1 MPGPGVSHL
10 QRRYLLA
17 LALLFAAQLGIIA
30 AVLLLAGLDMDAG
43 QRAAFHQTLGQQAG
57 MLAVAALMLL
67 MLLGLALKRVFDRW
81 LAPLA
86 MLAEETALLQSN
98 PAHRSDIDGAQPV
111 RELAGRFNAMA
122 RQMQALQE
130 ESRDSIDSALRS
142 LAQERNRLAALM
154 ADLALGVLMC
164 NLEGRILLYNSHAS
178 ALLDNGAGAA
188 PGLGRS
194 VFGLIERGLIVHAL
208 ERLQHRLGA
217 RPDGEA
223 APVLHDLPRAA
234 FVAGMPDGRMMRM
247 QIAPVLDDAQALSGF
262 VLTVDDISRQAQA
275 QDRDAALLDRLL
287 QQARA
292 GIANIRAAAETLG
305 AYADMPPQRRAR
317 FIAAIEEESQALAAA
332 IGQATAEREDD
343 ASRSWHLEEMRGDD
357 LLALLRRRLESRSL
371 QVEARVLCEPAPW
384 LQVDSYALTQALAR
398 LGAGIRQECGDAA
411 LALQLGAEGRLAWLE
426 YAWQGAA
433 PSPALLRQWEEETPD
448 GGASL
453 QSVAQRHGGE
463 TMLLN
468 QEGMLR
474 WRLLLPAL
482 PASAALPLPRPRPSR
497 PEFYDFD
504 LFSQAGQ
511 NAELDA
517 TPLSRLSCTV
527 FDTETT
533 GLDPGGGDDI
543 IAIGAL
549 RIVNGR
555 LLQQEQFER
564 LVRPRRSVSPAS
576 FAVHGISDDMLRHQP
591 GSAEVLAQF
600 HRFVEDTVLVAHNA
614 AFDLRFLR
622 MREAEA
628 GVTFDQP
635 VLDTL
640 LLSQA
645 LHPNQAEHSLE
656 AIAARL
662 GVAVVGRHTALG
674 DAIVTAEV
682 LLRMLPLLAD
692 AGIVTLGQAREAA
705 RHTRYARLDY

>member
-1 MPGPGVSHL
+1 MP
-10 QRRYLLA
+10 A
-17 LALLFAAQLGIIA
+17 L
-30 AVLLLAGLDMDAG
+30 
-43 QRAAFHQTLGQQAG
+43 H
-57 MLAVAALMLL
+57 
-67 MLLGLALKRVFDRW
+67 
-81 LAPLA
+81 
-86 MLAEETALLQSN
+86 E
-98 PAHRSDIDGAQPV
+98 
-111 RELAGRFNAMA
+111 
-122 RQMQALQE
+122 
-130 ESRDSIDSALRS
+130 
-142 LAQERNRLAALM
+142 
-154 ADLALGVLMC
+154 
-164 NLEGRILLYNSHAS
+164 
-178 ALLDNGAGAA
+178 
-188 PGLGRS
+188 
-194 VFGLIERGLIVHAL
+194 
-208 ERLQHRLGA
+208 
-217 RPDGEA
+217 
-223 APVLHDLPRAA
+223 LPRAA
-234 FVAGMPDGRMMRM
+234 FVASMPDGRMMRM
-247 QIAPVLDDAQALSGF
+247 QIAPVVDDAQALAGF

-287 QQARA
+287 RQARA

-305 AYADMPPQRRAR
+305 AYADMSPQRRER

-332 IGQATAEREDD
+332 IGQATTEREDD

-357 LLALLRRRLESRSL
+357 LLALLQRRLESRSL
-371 QVEARVLCEPAPW
+371 QVRARSLCEPAPW

-398 LGAGIRQECGDAA
+398 LGAGILRECGAGS
-411 LALQLGAEGRLAWLE
+411 LTLQLGAEGRLAWLE
-426 YAWQGAA
+426 YAWQGHA
-433 PSPALLRQWEEETPD
+433 PAPALLRQWEEEAPD

-468 QEGMLR
+468 HDGMLR

-482 PASAALPLPRPRPSR
+482 PASAALPLPRPKPSR

-533 GLDPGGGDDI
+533 GLDPSGGDDI

-555 LLQQEQFER
+555 LLRQEQFER
-564 LVRPRRSVSPAS
+564 LVRPRRPVSPAS

-628 GVTFDQP
+628 GVQFDQA

-682 LLRMLPLLAD
+682 FLRMLPLLAE
-692 AGIVTLGQAREAA
+692 AGIATLGQAREAA
-705 RHTRYARLDY
+705 RHTRYARLNY

>member
-1 MPGPGVSHL
+1 MAAPGIPPL
-10 QRRYLLA
+10 QRRYLLM
-17 LALLFAAQLGIIA
+17 LALLFAAQLGIVA
-30 AVLLLAGLDMDAG
+30 AVLLLAGLDMDG
-43 QRAAFHQTLGQQAG
+43 IQRAAFHQTLGQQAG

-67 MLLGLALKRVFDRW
+67 LLLALALKRVFDRW

-86 MLAEETALLQSN
+86 RLAEEAALLQSN
-98 PAHRSDIDGAQPV
+98 PAHRSDIEGAPPV
-111 RELAGRFNAMA
+111 RELAGRFNALA
-122 RQMQALQE
+122 RQLQALQQ
-130 ESRDSIDSALRS
+130 ESRDRVDSALRS

-154 ADLALGVLMC
+154 ADLALGVVMC

-178 ALLDNGAGAA
+178 ALLDNGDGAA

-208 ERLQHRLGA
+208 EQLQHRLQDRRA
-217 RPDGEA
+217 GEA
-223 APVLHDLPRAA
+223 TPVLHELPRAA

-275 QDRDAALLDRLL
+275 QDRDAALLERLL
-287 QQARA
+287 RQARA
-292 GIANIRAAAETLG
+292 GVANIRAAAETLG
-305 AYADMPPQRRAR
+305 AYADMPAERRGR

-332 IGQATAEREDD
+332 IGEATTQREDE

-357 LLALLRRRLESRSL
+357 LLALLQRRLEGRSL
-371 QVEARVLCEPAPW
+371 QLSSQSLCEPAPW

-398 LGAGIRQECGDAA
+398 LGAAILRECATGP
-411 LALQLGAEGRLAWLE
+411 LVLQLGADGRLAWLE
-426 YAWQGAA
+426 YVWQGHA
-433 PSPALLRQWEEETPD
+433 PSPALLRRWEEEAPD

-463 TMLLN
+463 TMLLD
-468 QEGMLR
+468 QGGRLR

-482 PASAALPLPRPRPSR
+482 LAGAALPLPRPKPSR

-504 LFSQAGQ
+504 LFGQAGQ
-511 NAELDA
+511 NAALDA

-555 LLQQEQFER
+555 LLRQEQFER
-564 LVRPRRSVSPAS
+564 LVRPRRPVSPAS

-591 GSAEVLAQF
+591 GSVEVLAQF

-674 DAIVTAEV
+674 DAIVTADV
-682 LLRMLPLLAD
+682 FLRMLPLLAE
-692 AGIVTLGQAREAA
+692 AGIATLGQAREAA
-705 RHTRYARLDY
+705 RHTRYARINY

>member
-1 MPGPGVSHL
+1 MPAPGISRL
-10 QRRYLLA
+10 QRRYLPA
-17 LALLFAAQLGIIA
+17 LALLLAAQLGIIA

-43 QRAAFHQTLGQQAG
+43 QRAAFYQALGQQAG
-57 MLAVAALMLL
+57 MLAVAGFMLL
-67 MLLGLALKRVFDRW
+67 LLLALGLKRVFDRW

-86 MLAEETALLQSN
+86 MLTEETALLQSN
-98 PAHRSDIDGAQPV
+98 PAHRSEIDGAPPV
-111 RELAGRFNAMA
+111 RELAGRFNALA
-122 RQMQALQE
+122 GRLQALQQ

-154 ADLALGVLMC
+154 ADLALGVLVC

-194 VFGLIERGLIVHAL
+194 VFGLIERDLIVHAL
-208 ERLQHRLGA
+208 EQLQHGLQTQLA
-217 RPDGEA
+217 GEA
-223 APVLHDLPRAA
+223 TPVLHDLPRAA
-234 FVAGMPDGRMMRM
+234 FVTGMPDGRMMRM

-287 QQARA
+287 REARA

-305 AYADMPPQRRAR
+305 AYPEMPPQRRAR
-317 FIAAIEEESQALAAA
+317 FIAAIEQESQALAAA
-332 IGQATAEREDD
+332 IGQAATQREDE

-357 LLALLRRRLESRSL
+357 LLALLRRRLEGRSL
-371 QVEARVLCEPAPW
+371 RMSARSLCEPAPW

-398 LGAGIRQECGDAA
+398 LGAGILRECGAGS

-426 YAWQGAA
+426 FVWQGHA
-433 PSPALLRQWEEETPD
+433 PSAALLRQWEEEAPND
-448 GGASL
+448 GPSL
-453 QSVAQRHGGE
+453 QAVAQRHGGE

-468 QEGMLR
+468 QDGMLR
-474 WRLLLPAL
+474 WRLLLPAQH
-482 PASAALPLPRPRPSR
+482 ASAALPLPRPKPSR

-504 LFSQAGQ
+504 LFGQAGQ
-511 NAELDA
+511 SAELDA

-555 LLQQEQFER
+555 LLRQEQFER
-564 LVRPRRSVSPAS
+564 LVRPRRPVSPAS

-628 GVTFDQP
+628 GVAFEQP

-662 GVAVVGRHTALG
+662 GVNVVGRHTALG

-682 LLRMLPLLAD
+682 FLRMLPLLAE
-692 AGIVTLGQAREAA
+692 AGIATLGQAREAA
-705 RHTRYARLDY
+705 RHTRYARLNY

>member
-1 MPGPGVSHL
+1 MPVPGISPL

-17 LALLFAAQLGIIA
+17 LSLLFAAQLGIVA
-30 AVLLLAGLDMDAG
+30 AVLLLAGLDMDAA
-43 QRAAFHQTLGQQAG
+43 QRAAFHQALGQQAG
-57 MLAVAALMLL
+57 MLAVSAFLL
-67 MLLGLALKRVFDRW
+67 LLLLALALKRVFDRW

-98 PAHRSDIDGAQPV
+98 PAHRSVIDGAPPV
-111 RELAGRFNAMA
+111 RELAGRFNALA
-122 RQMQALQE
+122 AQMQAMRQE
-130 ESRDSIDSALRS
+130 NREGIDGALRS

-154 ADLALGVLMC
+154 ADLALGVVMC

-178 ALLDNGAGAA
+178 ALLDVGGGAA

-208 ERLQHRLGA
+208 EQLQHGLQA

-223 APVLHDLPRAA
+223 APVLHALPRAA

-287 QQARA
+287 RQARA
-292 GIANIRAAAETLG
+292 GVANIRAAAETLA
-305 AYADMPPQRRAR
+305 AYADMSPQRRQR

-332 IGQATAEREDD
+332 IGQATREREDETT
-343 ASRSWHLEEMRGDD
+343 RSWHLEEMRGDD
-357 LLALLRRRLESRSL
+357 LLALLQRRLEGRSL
-371 QVEARVLCEPAPW
+371 RLSVQSLCEPAPW
-384 LQVDSYALTQALAR
+384 LQVDSYALAQALAR
-398 LGAGIRQECGDAA
+398 LGEHILRECDAGA
-411 LALQLGAEGRLAWLE
+411 LALQLDAEGRLAWL
-426 YAWQGAA
+426 AFIWHGLTPA
-433 PSPALLRQWEEETPD
+433 PALLRQWEEEAPD

-453 QSVAQRHGGE
+453 QAVAQRHGGD
-463 TMLLN
+463 TVLLH
-468 QEGMLR
+468 QDGMLH

-482 PASAALPLPRPRPSR
+482 PAGSALPLPRPKPSR

-511 NAELDA
+511 SAELDA
-517 TPLSRLSCTV
+517 RPLSRLSCTV

-555 LLQQEQFER
+555 LLRQEQFER
-564 LVRPRRSVSPAS
+564 LVRPRRPVSPAS

-591 GSAEVLAQF
+591 GGAEVLAQF

-662 GVAVVGRHTALG
+662 GVAVIGRHTALG

-682 LLRMLPLLAD
+682 FLRMLPLLAE
-692 AGIVTLGQAREAA
+692 AGIATLGQAREAA
-705 RHTRYARLDY
+705 RHTRYAQLRY

>member
-1 MPGPGVSHL
+1 MAAPGISHL
-10 QRRYLLA
+10 QRRYLLM
-17 LALLFAAQLGIIA
+17 LALLFAAQVGIVA
-30 AVLLLAGLDMDAG
+30 AVLLLAGLDMEAG
-43 QRAAFHQTLGQQAG
+43 QRAAFYQALGQQAG

-67 MLLGLALKRVFDRW
+67 LLLALALKRVFDRW
-81 LAPLA
+81 LAPLSR
-86 MLAEETALLQSN
+86 LSEEAALLQSN
-98 PAHRSDIDGAQPV
+98 PAHRSAIDGAPPV
-111 RELAGRFNAMA
+111 RELAGRFNALA
-122 RQMQALQE
+122 HQLQALQQ
-130 ESRDSIDSALRS
+130 ESRDSIDNALRS

-154 ADLALGVLMC
+154 ADLALGVVMC

-194 VFGLIERGLIVHAL
+194 LFGLIERGLIVHAL
-208 ERLQHRLGA
+208 EQLQHKLQE
-217 RPDGEA
+217 RPAGEA

-275 QDRDAALLDRLL
+275 QDRDAALLERLL
-287 QQARA
+287 RQARA
-292 GIANIRAAAETLG
+292 GVASIRAAAETLG
-305 AYADMPPQRRAR
+305 AYADMAVERRRR
-317 FIAAIEEESQALAAA
+317 FIAAIEEESQTLAAA
-332 IGQATAEREDD
+332 IGQATTQREDE
-343 ASRSWHLEEMRGDD
+343 AARSWHLEEMRGDD
-357 LLALLRRRLESRSL
+357 LLALLQRRLESRSL
-371 QVEARVLCEPAPW
+371 QLGTQSLCEPAPW
-384 LQVDSYALTQALAR
+384 LQVDSYALAQALAR
-398 LGAGIRQECGDAA
+398 LGAAILRECATGP
-411 LALQLGAEGRLAWLE
+411 LALQLGAEGRLAWLDFI
-426 YAWQGAA
+426 WQGRT
-433 PSPALLRQWEEETPD
+433 PSPALLRQWEEEAPD

-463 TMLLN
+463 TMLLD
-468 QEGMLR
+468 QEGTPR

-504 LFSQAGQ
+504 LFGQAGQ
-511 NAELDA
+511 NAALDA

-555 LLQQEQFER
+555 LLRQEQFER
-564 LVRPRRSVSPAS
+564 LVRPRRPVSPAS

-628 GVTFDQP
+628 GVAFDQP

-682 LLRMLPLLAD
+682 FLRMLPLLAD
-692 AGIVTLGQAREAA
+692 AGIATLGQAREAA

>member
-1 MPGPGVSHL
+1 MTAPGLSRP
-10 QRRYLLA
+10 QRRYLLT
-17 LALLFAAQLGIIA
+17 LALLFAAQLGVIA
-30 AVLLLAGLDMDAG
+30 AVLLLAGLDMDSG
-43 QRAAFHQTLGQQAG
+43 QRAAFYQALGQQAG

-67 MLLGLALKRVFDRW
+67 LLLALAWKRFFDRW
-81 LAPLA
+81 LAPLS
-86 MLAEETALLQSN
+86 MLAEETALLQTN
-98 PAHRSDIDGAQPV
+98 PAHRSGIDGAPPV
-111 RELAGRFNAMA
+111 RELASRFNALA
-122 RQMQALQE
+122 GQLQALQQ
-130 ESRDSIDSALRS
+130 ESRDNIDRALQS

-164 NLEGRILLYNSHAS
+164 NPEGRILLYNSHAS
-178 ALLDNGAGAA
+178 ALLDNGSGAA

-208 ERLQHRLGA
+208 EQLQHALQA
-217 RPDGEA
+217 RPEGEA
-223 APVLHDLPRAA
+223 TPALHELPRAA
-234 FVAGMPDGRMMRM
+234 FVASMPDGRMMRM
-247 QIAPVLDDAQALSGF
+247 QVAPVLDAAQVLSGF

-275 QDRDAALLDRLL
+275 QDRDAALLERLL
-287 QQARA
+287 RQARA
-292 GIANIRAAAETLG
+292 GVANIRAAAETMG

-317 FIAAIEEESQALAAA
+317 FIAAIEEESQALATA
-332 IGQATAEREDD
+332 IGQATREREDETT
-343 ASRSWHLEEMRGDD
+343 RSWHLEDMRGDD
-357 LLALLRRRLESRSL
+357 LLALLQRRLDSRSL
-371 QVEARVLCEPAPW
+371 CLSAQSLCEPAPW

-398 LGAGIRQECGDAA
+398 LGEHILQECGAGA
-411 LALQLGAEGRLAWLE
+411 LTLQLGAEGKLTWLAFIWRGLE
-426 YAWQGAA
+426 PA
-433 PSPALLRQWEEETPD
+433 PALLRQWEEEAPD

-453 QSVAQRHGGE
+453 QAVAQRHGGD
-463 TMLLN
+463 TLLLHRD
-468 QEGMLR
+468 GMLH

-482 PASAALPLPRPRPSR
+482 PASAGLPLPRPRPSR

-504 LFSQAGQ
+504 LFNQAGQ
-511 NAELDA
+511 SAELDA

-555 LLQQEQFER
+555 LLRQEQFER
-564 LVRPRRSVSPAS
+564 LVRPRRPVSPAS

-591 GSAEVLAQF
+591 GGAEVLAQF

-682 LLRMLPLLAD
+682 FLRMLPLLAE
-692 AGIVTLGQAREAA
+692 AGIATLGQAREAA
-705 RHTRYARLDY
+705 RHTRYAQLRY